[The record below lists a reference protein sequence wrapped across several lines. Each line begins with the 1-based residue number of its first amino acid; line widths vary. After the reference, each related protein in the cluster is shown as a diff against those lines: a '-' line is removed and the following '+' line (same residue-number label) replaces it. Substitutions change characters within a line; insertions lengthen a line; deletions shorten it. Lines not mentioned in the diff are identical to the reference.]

1 MEQLIQEN
9 GWYDYIGE
17 YYEEFVLA
25 SAKSKLKGQF
35 YTPRGISDLLS
46 QMVGTPVTLADA
58 YDPACGSARNL
69 LDYHSKHP
77 DVRCT
82 GEDLDE
88 SACKMAV
95 INFHLHRVN
104 GVVNW
109 IDALTREY
117 MGTSWRVIGDR
128 IIITDMDWIRA
139 VDDVMNGLTVLSL
152 SDDTLCKLLKL
163 GGSVLNGQDNTE
175 DCDKTDSNISSAKSA
190 PTDDTKHNQSNVL
203 DDWLK

>member
-1 MEQLIQEN
+1 MIQYFSSIGSLSAGTGDGFLVPLLFLLIVTGVFQ
-9 GWYDYIGE
+9 GE
-17 YYEEFVLA
+17 AGAEFSV
-25 SAKSKLKGQF
+25 Q
-35 YTPRGISDLLS
+35 GI
-46 QMVGTPVTLADA
+46 VGTLDGGGGGDRGDLAHA
-58 YDPACGSARNL
+58 LGSVG
-69 LDYHSKHP
+69 YSQQ
-77 DVRCT
+77 
-82 GEDLDE
+82 
-88 SACKMAV
+88 
-95 INFHLHRVN
+95 FFFLHIH
-104 GVVNW
+104 GVDGIVNW